1 MIRRWSHVIELAN
14 DFLLPFYYKKRFKF
28 RIFRLNVRFRR
39 FNLKKTKFKRKA
51 LIRFRH
57 RSNWYLYFNIVKTW
71 SQDFKFNKNYA
82 KYQYLNNI
90 LSSNSV
96 IFDPNYFKFK
106 SEFYLYNFDGKIS
119 NISKK
124 FYCYLH
130 KKPFNMIKNINF
142 TFAWFLNKFDTAS
155 NIVPLYQY
163 YDFNFFNPFMANNA
177 NSFFFY
183 KNLNFTVVL
192 LKVLEIK
199 KVVNGSLFH
208 LLFKR

>member
-14 DFLLPFYYKKRFKF
+14 DFFLPFYYKKRFKF

-82 KYQYLNNI
+82 EYQYLNNI
-90 LSSNSV
+90 LNNGSV

-130 KKPFNMIKNINF
+130 KKSFNIIKNINF

-155 NIVPLYQY
+155 NVVPLYQY
-163 YDFNFFNPFMANNA
+163 YDFNFFNPFTANNA
-177 NSFFFY
+177 SSFFFY
-183 KNLNFTVVL
+183 KNLNFALTL

-199 KVVNGSLFH
+199 KVVNVAFFH

>member
-14 DFLLPFYYKKRFKF
+14 DFSLPFYYKKRFKF

-51 LIRFRH
+51 LMRFRH
-57 RSNWYLYFNIVKTW
+57 RTNWYLYFNIIKTW

-82 KYQYLNNI
+82 EYQYLNNI
-90 LSSNSV
+90 LQNNAV

-130 KKPFNMIKNINF
+130 KKPLDSIKNVNF
-142 TFAWFLNKFDTAS
+142 TFAWFIDDFDSTS
-155 NIVPLYQY
+155 NIIPLYQY
-163 YDFNFFNPFMANNA
+163 YDFKFFNPATTVKQ
-177 NSFFFY
+177 SSLFFY
-183 KNLNFTVVL
+183 KNFNFILTLIKILELRKIVNLIMLNF
-192 LKVLEIK
+192 I
-199 KVVNGSLFH
+199 
-208 LLFKR
+208 FKR